1 MRAVVFDLDDT
12 LYPEREFVRSGF
24 RAVSLW
30 VEENLGLKGFFDAA
44 MGMFAAGNRG
54 NVFNLALEALG
65 FNYTQ
70 GLIRQLVEVYRS
82 HSPHI
87 SLYEDARVA
96 ILHAKSAG
104 KELALLT
111 DGYLRT
117 QQLKVASLGVAHLFD
132 CIVYSDQF
140 GRENWKPSQ
149 VPYLFV
155 MRALSRRGE
164 ECVYVGD
171 NPKKDFVSAKAL
183 GWFTVCVD
191 RGEGEHTG
199 TEVPVSH
206 KADRTISSLAEL
218 RDLLE

>member
-24 RAVSLW
+24 WAVSLW
-30 VEENLGLKGFFDAA
+30 VEENLGLKGFFDVA

-65 FNYTQ
+65 CTHTQ
-70 GLIRQLVEVYRS
+70 DLIQQLVEVYRS
-82 HSPHI
+82 HSPNI
-87 SLYEDARVA
+87 RLYEDARMA

-104 KELALLT
+104 KKLALLT

-117 QQLKVASLGVAHLFD
+117 QQLKVASLGIAHLFD
-132 CIVYSDQF
+132 CIVYSDEF
-140 GRENWKPSQ
+140 GRKNWKPSP

-164 ECVYVGD
+164 ECVYVGAT
-171 NPKKDFVSAKAL
+171 P
-183 GWFTVCVD
+183 
-191 RGEGEHTG
+191 R
-199 TEVPVSH
+199 
-206 KADRTISSLAEL
+206 RTS
-218 RDLLE
+218 